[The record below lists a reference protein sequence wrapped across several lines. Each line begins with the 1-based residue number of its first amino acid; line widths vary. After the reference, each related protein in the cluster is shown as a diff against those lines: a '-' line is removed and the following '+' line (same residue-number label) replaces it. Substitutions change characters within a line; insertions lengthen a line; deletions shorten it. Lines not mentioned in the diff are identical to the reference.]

1 MKPVNVPQTTTPVN
15 MRTRQLGSTGPM
27 VSELGLG
34 CMGMSDLYGPSD
46 RDEGIATI
54 HAALDA
60 GITLLDTGDFYG
72 MGTNE
77 LLVRDALA
85 TRHRSKVVLS
95 VKFGALR
102 DPEGAFLGYDG
113 RPNAVRNFLTYSLR
127 RLGTDYIDI
136 YRLSRVDPN
145 VPIEE
150 TVGAIADLI
159 TRGYVRH
166 VGLSEAGVDTIRRAQ
181 ATHPVCD
188 LQIEYSLF
196 SRGIEEAILP
206 ATRELGIDITA
217 YGVLARGLLSGS
229 WTGQQTG
236 ARDIRANHPRFT
248 GENLARNLALVDA
261 LRSIASEKRATVAQ
275 LAIAWVASRG
285 NDILPLIGS
294 RRRPQLAEALGALD
308 VSLSSSDLA
317 RIERAV
323 PPRAAAGDRYPTPLM
338 KHLDSERGSAH

>member
-1 MKPVNVPQTTTPVN
+1 
-15 MRTRQLGSTGPM
+15 MRTHQLGSTGPV

-46 RDEGIATI
+46 RNEGIATI

-85 TRHRSKVVLS
+85 SRDRSKVLLS

-102 DPEGAFLGYDG
+102 DPDGAFLAYDG
-113 RPNAVRNFLTYSLR
+113 RPNSVKNFLTYSLR

-145 VPIEE
+145 VPIED
-150 TVGAIADLI
+150 TVGAIAEMI
-159 TRGYVRH
+159 GKGYVRH
-166 VGLSEAGVDTIRRAQ
+166 VGLSEAGADTVRRAH
-181 ATHPVCD
+181 AAHPICD

-196 SRGIEEAILP
+196 SRGIESAILP
-206 ATRELGIDITA
+206 TTRELGIAITA
-217 YGVLARGLLSGS
+217 YGVLARGLLSGR
-229 WTGQQTG
+229 WTGEQTG
-236 ARDIRANHPRFT
+236 ARDIRTNHPRFS
-248 GENLARNLALVDA
+248 GDNLAHNLALVDA
-261 LRSIASEKRATVAQ
+261 LRAIASEKNATVAQ

-285 NDILPLIGS
+285 DDILPLIGS

-308 VSLSSSDLA
+308 VRLTSADLA
-317 RIERAV
+317 RIEQAV
-323 PPRAAAGDRYPTPLM
+323 PARAAAGDRYPTPLM
-338 KHLDSERGSAH
+338 KHLDSERSSSAP